1 MTKNYALITGST
13 AGIGLDIAKE
23 LASRGHNILLTARRE
38 DRLKDITEQLILDY
52 GVHADFI
59 AADLSEIGAP
69 GTIFNFCN
77 SHQYSVN
84 ILVNNAGYSINKKFH
99 ETDEEEEEKFLRV
112 LGTGVVALTKRFI
125 PGMLSQQSGKIML
138 VSSLAAFAPPATGW
152 GALYGPVKTF
162 VNRFGDALN
171 LNYRS
176 HGITS
181 TNVCPGFTVTEF
193 HTASG
198 MQDAMDQ
205 VPGFM
210 KKDSKTVAKGAVD
223 AMMKGK
229 SVWVPGLL
237 NKAIAFLCNNLPTS
251 LVIKM
256 SSSLAGGR
264 YE

>member
-59 AADLSEIGAP
+59 AADLSELGAP